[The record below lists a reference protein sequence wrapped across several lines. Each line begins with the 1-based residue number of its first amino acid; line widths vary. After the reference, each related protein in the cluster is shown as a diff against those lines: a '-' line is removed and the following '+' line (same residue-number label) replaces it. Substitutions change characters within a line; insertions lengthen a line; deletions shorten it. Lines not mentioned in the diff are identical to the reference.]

1 MKINPFKSQ
10 GKRTNL
16 MTNYLHLCILCL
28 GTVFFSCKKESELAI
43 QPTRQNITESVYASG
58 IIKSQNQY
66 QVFSTV
72 SGLLQEILVKEG
84 DLVKKGSPLFI
95 LSNETARLNTENARL
110 AAEFADLA
118 TKDDRLNEAQISI
131 ETARIRMINDS
142 ILWIRQKGLWDQNIG
157 SKIELEQRELAF
169 SNSKNVYLS
178 SLYRYNDLKKQLRF
192 ASQQSKKLLSIS
204 QTLTQD
210 YIIKSQTEGR
220 VYSIVKEVGEIIN
233 PQTPIAIIGNA
244 NDFILELQVDE
255 YDIVKIKKGQK
266 TWVTLDSYN
275 GEVFEAEITNI
286 NPIMN
291 EKSRTFKVEADFINK
306 PPVLYPNLT
315 LEANIL
321 LNERKEVLTIP
332 RNYLIGDSLVL
343 LLNKEKRKVQIGL
356 KDYQKAEVL
365 AGLSADDKIIMPA
378 K

>member
-1 MKINPFKSQ
+1 
-10 GKRTNL
+10 

>member
-1 MKINPFKSQ
+1 MNSK
-10 GKRTNL
+10 
-16 MTNYLHLCILCL
+16 TNYFHLFILSL
-28 GTVFFSCKKESELAI
+28 VAVFFSCKKEAEQAI
-43 QPTRQNITESVYASG
+43 QPKKENISESVYASG

-66 QVFSTV
+66 QVFATV
-72 SGLLQEILVKEG
+72 SGLLKQIMVKEG
-84 DLVKKGSPLFI
+84 DVVKKGSPLFI

-110 AAEFADLA
+110 AADFADFA
-118 TKDDRLNEAQISI
+118 TKDDRLNEAKIGI
-131 ETARIRMINDS
+131 ETARTRMINDS
-142 ILWIRQKGLWDQNIG
+142 IQWMRQKGLWDQNIG
-157 SKIELEQRELAF
+157 SKIDLEQRELAYT
-169 SNSKNVYLS
+169 NSKSAWLS
-178 SLYRYNDLKKQLRF
+178 SIYRYNDLQKQLRF

-204 QTLTQD
+204 QTMSQD
-210 YIIKSQTEGR
+210 YIIKSQTDGR
-220 VYSIVKEVGEIIN
+220 VYSIVKEEGEIIN

-266 TWVTLDSYN
+266 TWISLDSYK
-275 GEVFEAEITNI
+275 GEVFEAEISNI

-291 EKSRTFKVEADFINK
+291 EKSRTFKVEAIFINK

-315 LEANIL
+315 LEANIV

-332 RNYLIGDSLVL
+332 RNYLIEDSIVILA
-343 LLNKEKRKVQIGL
+343 NKEKRKVEIGL

-365 AGLSADDKIIMPA
+365 AGLSATDKIIKPS

>member
-1 MKINPFKSQ
+1 MAKF
-10 GKRTNL
+10 
-16 MTNYLHLCILCL
+16 LHLYVLSVSIL
-28 GTVFFSCKKESELAI
+28 FFACKQASDQSI

-110 AAEFADLA
+110 AAEFADFA

>member
-1 MKINPFKSQ
+1 MAKF
-10 GKRTNL
+10 
-16 MTNYLHLCILCL
+16 LHLYVLSVSIL
-28 GTVFFSCKKESELAI
+28 FFACKQASDQSI

-178 SLYRYNDLKKQLRF
+178 SLYRYNDLQKQLRF

-220 VYSIVKEVGEIIN
+220 VYNIVKEVGEIIN

>member
-1 MKINPFKSQ
+1 MAKF
-10 GKRTNL
+10 
-16 MTNYLHLCILCL
+16 LHLYVLSVSIL
-28 GTVFFSCKKESELAI
+28 FFACKQASDQSI

-178 SLYRYNDLKKQLRF
+178 SLYRYNDLQKQLRF

-343 LLNKEKRKVQIGL
+343 LVNKEKRKVQIGL

-365 AGLSADDKIIMPA
+365 TGLSADDKIIMPA